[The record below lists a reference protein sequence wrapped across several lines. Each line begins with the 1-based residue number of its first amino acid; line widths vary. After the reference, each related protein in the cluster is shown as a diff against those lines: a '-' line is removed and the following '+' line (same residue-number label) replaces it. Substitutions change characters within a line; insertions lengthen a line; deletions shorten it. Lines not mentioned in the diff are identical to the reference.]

1 VYQLFDL
8 KDENK
13 KINLNFAADIILLRH
28 PACVNLYRFDFMLH
42 IQHVAFD
49 LSNAIQGIMKV
60 GSTLAVLQ
68 MFPVL
73 KKFTIF
79 MESMEIE
86 VMKNFVARRV
96 PSKADQNATLAVA
109 DSGDE
114 MREVGIAE
122 DMLRGLRKRHKE
134 LERGAHCPYHLYKR
148 EWNLPEMRI
157 MKPTM
162 VGFKFHD
169 VEIQEVDIG
178 EQIWEKQGLGEE
190 PCRCEHGRPMRLL
203 YE

>member
-1 VYQLFDL
+1 
-8 KDENK
+8 
-13 KINLNFAADIILLRH
+13 
-28 PACVNLYRFDFMLH
+28 
-42 IQHVAFD
+42 
-49 LSNAIQGIMKV
+49 
-60 GSTLAVLQ
+60 
-68 MFPVL
+68 
-73 KKFTIF
+73 
-79 MESMEIE
+79 
-86 VMKNFVARRV
+86 
-96 PSKADQNATLAVA
+96 
-109 DSGDE
+109 
-114 MREVGIAE
+114 
-122 DMLRGLRKRHKE
+122 MLRGLRRRYKE